1 MLAANPPRLG
11 RRLWSY
17 VTLAR
22 LRKRAARTRRA
33 PRAAHLTPSNQA
45 ARTSKALQPVLNGMQ
60 PRALTKFD
68 ACCMVLSEP
77 SHRAVH
83 AIAAQGGGRL
93 ADWPR
98 LAEAL
103 CGAARQPTA
112 PVLRAGRL
120 RDRASAEPYRHTVT
134 TCHPGIL
141 QGILGQLGLVAELLD
156 PTTDPRTL
164 TPSLDLNLTPTHIT

>member
-33 PRAAHLTPSNQA
+33 PRAAYLTPSHQA

-60 PRALTKFD
+60 PTGNPGPTKALPSSMHMLHGLVRATEP
-68 ACCMVLSEP
+68 ACDRSP
-77 SHRAVH
+77 
-83 AIAAQGGGRL
+83 GGRL

-103 CGAARQPTA
+103 CGAARQPSRSSTESRPPA
-112 PVLRAGRL
+112 
-120 RDRASAEPYRHTVT
+120 RASAEPYRHAVT
-134 TCHPGIL
+134 TCHPGIVARVL
-141 QGILGQLGLVAELLD
+141 QPLLGQLGLLGLVAELLQ
-156 PTTDPRTL
+156 PLTL
-164 TPSLDLNLTPTHIT
+164 GP